1 MQVSHPL
8 YDSRNRRWLKQLGIV
23 LALLT
28 LIAELF
34 VSMHGYFSFADVF
47 GFYGVSGL
55 VATFLITIVALILRV
70 ILQRPE
76 DYYGD

>member
-1 MQVSHPL
+1 MQESHPL
-8 YDSRNRRWLKQLGIV
+8 YNSRNRRRLKQLGIT

-34 VSMHGYFSFADVF
+34 ISIHGYFSFAEVF

-55 VATFLITIVALILRV
+55 LATFLITIVALILRV

-76 DYYGD
+76 GYYDD